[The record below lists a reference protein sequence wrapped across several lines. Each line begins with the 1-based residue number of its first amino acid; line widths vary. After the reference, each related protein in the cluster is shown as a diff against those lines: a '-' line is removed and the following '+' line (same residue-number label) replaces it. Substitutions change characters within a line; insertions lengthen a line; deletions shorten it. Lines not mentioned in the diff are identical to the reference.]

1 MIKRLTVF
9 IVATLAACSCATTRF
24 SDYPTVFAHRGCW
37 LSEDSQT
44 ISRESFLVPENSL
57 SGVRMAVMFGYP
69 SIECDVRWTKDSVL
83 VCMHDGT
90 INRTMR
96 LKDGQKPIEGKV
108 RVSDT
113 DFKTLRD
120 KYRLQSSEEEYRE
133 QIPTFEEMLL
143 ECKKCGI
150 KPILHCD
157 IYEGYEVAKR
167 ILGDEFYGFTSDYEV
182 ARKLRKI
189 SDCLIFF
196 SMDKPKGRDTI
207 EPKEILDRLD
217 GIGGYTG
224 VSSMWYGM
232 TTKNVCEVLKA
243 TGHENQ
249 SSIFPTPHEMEAVR
263 NGATVLLSDFCWKP
277 SKGMSPVVTETIR
290 KSGGFKGPKLELG
303 TMTVVVEGVGDCEVT
318 IDGFRKYPISHK
330 KAGKEMLSVRFCR
343 RAPEVEL
350 KLAEGA
356 SYKCRIAVYEIR

>member
-1 MIKRLTVF
+1 MFKRLSVF
-9 IVATLAACSCATTRF
+9 IALALIACSCATSRF
-24 SDYPTVFAHRGCW
+24 ADYPTVFAHRGCW

-57 SGVRMAVMFGYP
+57 SGIRMAARFGYP
-69 SIECDVRWTKDSVL
+69 SIECDVHWTSDSVL

-96 LKDGQKPIEGKV
+96 LADGQKPIEGKIK
-108 RVSDT
+108 VSET
-113 DFKTLRD
+113 DFRTLRE
-120 KYRLQSSEEEYRE
+120 KYRLQSSEEQYRE
-133 QIPTFEEMLL
+133 PIPTLEEMLL
-143 ECKKCGI
+143 ECKACGI

-157 IYEGYEVAKR
+157 IYEGYVVAKR
-167 ILGDEFYGFTSDYEV
+167 ILGDEFYGFTSHYDV
-182 ARKLRKI
+182 AQKLRKI
-189 SDCLIFF
+189 SDCLIFY

-249 SSIFPTPHEMEAVR
+249 SSIFPTPHEMDAVR

-277 SKGMSPVVTETIR
+277 SKGMRPKVTETLR
-290 KSGGFKGPKLELG
+290 KNGSFMGPKLELG
-303 TMTVVVEGVGDCEVT
+303 AMTVVVEGEGDCEVT
-318 IDGFRKYPISHK
+318 IDGFRKYQISHK

-350 KLAEGA
+350 KPAEGA
-356 SYKCRIAVYEIR
+356 SYKCRIAVYEIK